1 MYIKIKGEIM
11 IRNKLTHHLWTRLDD
26 KTTKNVIKESK
37 KLSLTV
43 SAMIR
48 HAVEEYFKN
57 KEK

>member
-1 MYIKIKGEIM
+1 M